1 MSEEV
6 NVQYITLEEAL
17 RIRDAIAEEH
27 GESFDV
33 LRFQQLL
40 SALATPFQSMFGEEL
55 FPSLCAKAG
64 MLLAG
69 LVRNHPFWDGNKRI
83 ALAITTRFLALNGYE
98 LQVDAAEADKFTT
111 ALATHR
117 QDYETASSWLAQH
130 SRPIDQNQG

>member
-1 MSEEV
+1 MSEEA
-6 NVQYITLEEAL
+6 NVHYISLEEAL
-17 RIRDAIAEEH
+17 SIRDAIAEQH

-55 FPSLCAKAG
+55 FPTLCAKAG

-83 ALAITTRFLALNGYE
+83 ALAITARFLAMNGYQ
-98 LQVDAAEADKFTT
+98 LSVDAAEADQFTT
-111 ALATHR
+111 ALAMHR
-117 QDYETASSWLAQH
+117 QDYETASRWLAQH
-130 SRPIDQNQG
+130 SRPIGENQG